1 MRNVES
7 PAASRVKELT
17 REQRLRLRT
26 RELGYVLRKSRTDGS
41 VYRDGTYMGESP
53 SDRGGWMIV
62 DATTNM
68 AITGIRYELTV
79 EDIEA
84 FLDVRT

>member
-1 MRNVES
+1 ME
-7 PAASRVKELT
+7 ELG
-17 REQRLRLRT
+17 REQRLRLRGH
-26 RELGYVLRKSRTDGS
+26 ELGYILRKSQTDGS

-62 DATTNM
+62 DAATKM
-68 AITGIRYELTV
+68 PITGIRHELTL

>member
-1 MRNVES
+1 MPS
-7 PAASRVKELT
+7 ASEAEELR
-17 REQRLRLRT
+17 RERHLRR
-26 RELGYVLRKSRTDGS
+26 RAHQLGYVLRKSRRDGAI
-41 VYRDGTYMGESP
+41 YRDGTYMGENP
-53 SDRGGWMIV
+53 HDRGRWMIV

-68 AITGIRYELTV
+68 AITGIHYELTL